1 MLSPFVWFAPLSAL
15 DKVQIDIEYLA
26 WCHILLV
33 CQLTYHSLM
42 LYSIS
47 ENFFKPP
54 QRCV

>member
-33 CQLTYHSLM
+33 CQLTCHSLM